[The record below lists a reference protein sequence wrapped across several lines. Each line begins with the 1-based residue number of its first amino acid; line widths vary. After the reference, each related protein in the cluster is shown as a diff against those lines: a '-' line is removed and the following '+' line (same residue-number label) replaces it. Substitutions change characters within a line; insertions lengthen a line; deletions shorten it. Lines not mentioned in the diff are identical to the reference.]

1 MVTPETSN
9 KRRINIMI
17 SETLIEWASRT
28 AETRGISVSA
38 LIREALEREREQSHE
53 QAIAQAAESLAAV
66 YRTDENLTAFLALDG
81 DDFA

>member
-1 MVTPETSN
+1 MCAARTS
-9 KRRINIMI
+9 KTRRVNLMI

-38 LIREALEREREQSHE
+38 LIREALEREREQTRE
-53 QAIAQAAESLAAV
+53 QAIAQAAESLAAL
-66 YRTDENLTAFLALDG
+66 YRSDENLTAFLALDG

>member
-1 MVTPETSN
+1 VFETGTS
-9 KRRINIMI
+9 KTRRVNIMI

-38 LIREALEREREQSHE
+38 LVREALERERGQSRE
-53 QAIAQAAESLAAV
+53 QAIAEAAESLAAL
-66 YRTDENLTAFLALDG
+66 YRSDENLSAFRALDG

>member
-1 MVTPETSN
+1 MFATGTS
-9 KRRINIMI
+9 KTRRVNLMI

-38 LIREALEREREQSHE
+38 LIREALEREREQSRE
-53 QAIAQAAESLAAV
+53 QAIAQAAESLAAL
-66 YRTDENLTAFLALDG
+66 YRSDENLTAFLALDG

>member
-1 MVTPETSN
+1 MFATGTS
-9 KRRINIMI
+9 KTRRVNIMI

-38 LIREALEREREQSHE
+38 LIREALEREREQSRE

-66 YRTDENLTAFLALDG
+66 YRSDENLTAFLALDG

>member
-1 MVTPETSN
+1 MFATGTS
-9 KRRINIMI
+9 KTRRVNIMI

-38 LIREALEREREQSHE
+38 FIREALEREREQSRK
-53 QAIAQAAESLAAV
+53 QAIAQAAESLAAL
-66 YRTDENLTAFLALDG
+66 YRSDENLSAFRALDG